1 MVETELLRVILV
13 VIFHTVVYIITD
25 FMDIMAFKRILLNQK
40 KSLFFSF
47 IGAESFSFLLLISLF
62 FLCIFK
68 CELYSCILI
77 LNIFYLIIS
86 IILIIFLI
94 VYYYFIFKDHVSGKS
109 IEFENLLLLTGS
121 IILHIINNFLFI
133 PDFICVRT
141 LIKKKIEG
149 GDLNSANPSDNNE
162 AESGKEDTKHSN
174 INNDLKEGESNDI
187 NVYQK
192 DQTLYIIVEGNIDN
206 KEDNIYKVEG
216 TIDKNG
222 QKTENNIQTLDTIIK
237 KMNDV
242 SDLNSGRKLLKKIK
256 VSNLMKIK
264 SISNFDTVCLD
275 KNNVFP
281 DMTNVRIKKLENKS
295 NKVNKSNKSNKGI

>member
-1 MVETELLRVILV
+1 MVETELLRVIMV

-47 IGAESFSFLLLISLF
+47 IGTESFSFLLLISLF

-86 IILIIFLI
+86 IILLIFLI
-94 VYYYFIFKDHVSGKS
+94 IYYFFIFKDHVSGKS

-133 PDFICVRT
+133 PDFICIRT
-141 LIKKKIEG
+141 FIKKKIEG
-149 GDLNSANPSDNNE
+149 GDLNSANPSDNNNNE
-162 AESGKEDTKHSN
+162 AESGKEDTKNSN

-206 KEDNIYKVEG
+206 KEDNIFKVDG
-216 TIDKNG
+216 TCDKND
-222 QKTENNIQTLDTIIK
+222 QKAENNIQNLDTIIK

-275 KNNVFP
+275 KNNIFP
-281 DMTNVRIKKLENKS
+281 DMTNIKNKKVENKS
-295 NKVNKSNKSNKGI
+295 NKQNKSNKDI